1 MTRRRGYNKLNQ
13 QLRQRAVEAAKA
25 TRDWRTDS
33 ISEAKPFSAT
43 AFADLDAYRTIEK
56 IRSASEV
63 MGITNPYFRSHDS
76 KATATSRIGGADYV
90 NFASYDYLG
99 LNSDP
104 RTAAAA
110 KEAVDQYGIS
120 PSASRLVAGE
130 RPVHA
135 ALEARLANHYRTEDA
150 VVYVSGHATN
160 VSTIGELLDERDLI
174 LHDNLIHNSI
184 MVGAKLSGA
193 SRRSFRHNDMAALRE
208 ILAGNR
214 HRFRNALIA
223 VEGLYSMDGDV
234 APLQALVDLK
244 REFGCWL
251 LVDEAHALGCVGAT
265 GRGSFEHAG
274 IDPADVDIWMGT
286 LSKTLA
292 STGGYIAGNSALV
305 QILKFGASGFVYSVG
320 LAPLLAAAALTALE
334 IAEAEPERAER
345 LQANSRLF
353 LDLARKAGLDTGSAE
368 AFSVI
373 PVMVGNSLV
382 AGKLCERLFE
392 AGINVLPITFPAV
405 PMQGARLR
413 FFLTSEHT
421 ADQIEFAVT
430 ATARELERLRSEE
443 FAMHLPPE
451 IYEV

>member
-1 MTRRRGYNKLNQ
+1 MTGQRGGKTLSEQVRQ
-13 QLRQRAVEAAKA
+13 QAIAAAKA
-25 TRDWRTDS
+25 SLDRRAVPEVQTRHT
-33 ISEAKPFSAT
+33 AATPF
-43 AFADLDAYRTIEK
+43 DELDAYKTIGK
-56 IRSASEV
+56 IRAASEV
-63 MGITNPYFRSHDS
+63 MGIANPYFRSHDGR
-76 KATATSRIGGADYV
+76 ATATTRIDGATYV

-104 RTAAAA
+104 RPAAAA
-110 KEAVDQYGIS
+110 KAAIDQYGVS

-130 RPVHA
+130 RPVHSK
-135 ALEARLANHYRTEDA
+135 LEAQFARHYGTQDA
-150 VVYVSGHATN
+150 VVFVSGHATN
-160 VSTIGELLDERDLI
+160 VSTIGELLGDKDLI

-184 MVGAKLSGA
+184 LVGAQLSSA
-193 SRRSFRHNDMAALRE
+193 SRRSFKHNDMATLRDM
-208 ILAGNR
+208 LGGNR

-234 APLQALVDLK
+234 APLRQLVELK

-251 LVDEAHALGCVGAT
+251 LVDEAHALGCVGAS
-265 GRGSFEHAG
+265 GRGSFEQAG
-274 IDPADVDIWMGT
+274 IEPSHVDIWMGT

-292 STGGYIAGNSALV
+292 ATGGYIAGSAALV
-305 QILKFGASGFVYSVG
+305 EILKFGASGFVYSVG
-320 LAPLLAAAALTALE
+320 LSPPLAAAASVALE
-334 IAEAEPERAER
+334 IAETEPERVTR
-345 LQANSRLF
+345 LQDNSRLF
-353 LDLARKAGLDTGSAE
+353 LDLAKQHGLDTGSAE

-392 AGINVLPITFPAV
+392 KGINVLPITFPAV

-421 ADQIEFAVT
+421 HDQIEFAVT
-430 ATARELERLRSEE
+430 TTARELDRLRKEE

-451 IYEV
+451 IYDV